1 MSDTVRNTNINGF
14 SSLVFHCLHYI
25 LQVAAVE
32 KSWKPWIGRVCT
44 SIWYD
49 GILFENYL
57 GYPSFLTTSILH
69 TVLINS
75 QTHVWIFIHANMYVH
90 IHKHI
95 HVQPFTLV
103 STLEFLPIGGASSFY
118 TLLYERTVLTELQQK
133 GFEFEVM
140 SEIKFREKHKRES
153 INYYS
158 D

>member
-1 MSDTVRNTNINGF
+1 
-14 SSLVFHCLHYI
+14 
-25 LQVAAVE
+25 
-32 KSWKPWIGRVCT
+32 
-44 SIWYD
+44 
-49 GILFENYL
+49 
-57 GYPSFLTTSILH
+57 
-69 TVLINS
+69 
-75 QTHVWIFIHANMYVH
+75 MYVH

-140 SEIKFREKHKRES
+140 SEIKFREKLKRES